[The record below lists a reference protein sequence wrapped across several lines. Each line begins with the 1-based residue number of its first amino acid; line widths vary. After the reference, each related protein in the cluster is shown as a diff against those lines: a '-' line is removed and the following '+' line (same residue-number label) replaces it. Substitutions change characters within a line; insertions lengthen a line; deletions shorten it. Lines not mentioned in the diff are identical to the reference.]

1 MEFKL
6 SEEQLEIKRAV
17 REFCENE
24 FSPEL
29 AIELDKKEEYPM
41 ELYKKAAKLGFTS
54 LFVPEQYGGQGYGY
68 VEASIAMEEMCRA
81 DSSLGIA
88 TLIGLFGATALS

>member
-6 SEEQLEIKRAV
+6 SEEQLEIRCAI

-24 FSPEL
+24 FIPEL
-29 AIELDKKEEYPM
+29 ALELDKNEKYPM

-54 LFVPEQYGGQGYGY
+54 LFVPQQYGGQGYGY
-68 VEASIAMEEMCRA
+68 
-81 DSSLGIA
+81 L
-88 TLIGLFGATALS
+88 